1 MLNKKQRP
9 IVPGL
14 LSIALIG
21 VGSLV
26 VVTRDEGHWDVLD
39 ELMCIAAQDNQ
50 DRGVLDETISGEKPF
65 LDENH
70 KTMVRMMADMDVKPT
85 GDIDRDFV
93 AMMVPHHQGAIDMAT
108 AVLRFGKNEAI
119 RRLAQEII
127 VTQQEE
133 IVAMRS
139 AVSRPVRTSFATS
152 AQSGPLPASRNPFS
166 P

>member
-1 MLNKKQRP
+1 MLNKKQRL

-39 ELMCIAAQDNQ
+39 ERMCISAQKDQ
-50 DRGVLDETISGEKPF
+50 EWGVLDETMSGEKRF
-65 LDENH
+65 LEENH

-139 AVSRPVRTSFATS
+139 AVSRPAGTSFATS
-152 AQSGPLPASRNPFS
+152 AQCSPLPASRNPFS